1 MIETF
6 GDPRCCSRTGLHRQG
21 AGRRA
26 PLAHCGLAVV
36 GPPTA
41 QEDLLDQHT
50 TVAKVDLGLDPDV
63 RLMLAVRDDD
73 AEAFAELVRRHQGRL
88 LTVMRHMTENPGQTE
103 DLVQEVFLRIFRAR
117 KKYEP
122 TARFSTYLYKVA
134 ENVAKNARRTLARR
148 REIQVLPSVE
158 ESQIMGSMEQLAK
171 EASALMPTRL
181 ADRSE
186 LHQVVQGALA
196 NLNDRQRLAVL
207 LCKFEGMSY
216 IDIAE
221 AMDLSVPAVKS
232 LLTRARLHLRD
243 VLEPY
248 LADGRLSSVTLVN
261 AEG

>member
-6 GDPRCCSRTGLHRQG
+6 GDPRGCSRSGLYGKG
-21 AGRRA
+21 AGRRVSPA
-26 PLAHCGLAVV
+26 RRGLAVV
-36 GPPTA
+36 GDRIA
-41 QEDLLDQHT
+41 QEELLDEHA
-50 TVAKVDLGLDPDV
+50 TVAKVDMELDPDV

-88 LTVMRHMTENPGQTE
+88 LTVMRHMIENPGQTE

-158 ESQIMGSMEQLAK
+158 ESQAMGTIEQLAK
-171 EASALMPTRL
+171 EASALMPARL

-216 IDIAE
+216 IDIAD
-221 AMDLSVPAVKS
+221 AMQLSVPAVKS

-248 LADGRLSSVTLVN
+248 LADGKLSSVNLAN